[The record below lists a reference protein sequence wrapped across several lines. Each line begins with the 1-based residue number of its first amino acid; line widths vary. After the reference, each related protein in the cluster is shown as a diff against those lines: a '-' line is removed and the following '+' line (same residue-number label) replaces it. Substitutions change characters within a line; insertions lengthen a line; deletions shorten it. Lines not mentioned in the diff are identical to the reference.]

1 MLKIF
6 SNTKIVIITIAVAL
20 AIISGFFI
28 MYSSTNDQLNIEK
41 VGKIDYLEAPKNIP
55 SEIYYS
61 EQIFNS
67 CEYDMHCTV
76 ELLSD
81 ISREK
86 EKPVVMATFVELLS
100 LYHEKQI
107 NSRCHSIAHHMGMWV
122 YGYTKN
128 LEESFQYADPLTC
141 GGGLYHGIFE
151 NYFSILNFED
161 AAADQV
167 EVKYLCNEVEGNFY
181 SLNMAHCL
189 HGIGH
194 GLLLLYDYDVFNAV
208 KRCEEFNVNLG
219 QNSCAN
225 GIFMQNVLKN
235 FETDEGQF
243 DQDDILFPCNE
254 LKSYFTPTCYIWQ
267 GAYILKQRDFE
278 VYSSFKE
285 CDKIIQE
292 FIKYCYYGI
301 GAELESDAAG
311 KMEIALRFCQ
321 AGETSSNHKYCFRGM
336 AMKTSMVYL
345 DSGFKFCSLV
355 HEQFKEECYDGLGY
369 WIKLRQ
375 GSDEERKRECSKA
388 ENTKYFEVCM
398 NPKIEG
404 ITYL

>member
-1 MLKIF
+1 MF
-6 SNTKIVIITIAVAL
+6 VVIISIGV
-20 AIISGFFI
+20 IVSGFFI
-28 MYSSTNDQLNIEK
+28 TYLSLIEQLNMDKAKER
-41 VGKIDYLEAPKNIP
+41 DYLETQNI
-55 SEIYYS
+55 SHEIMDS
-61 EQIFNS
+61 QQIFDS
-67 CEYDMHCTV
+67 CEYDMHCVV
-76 ELLSD
+76 ELLNNNT
-81 ISREK
+81 REMDK
-86 EKPVVMATFVELLS
+86 TMVMATFEELKS
-100 LYHEKQI
+100 LYHKKQV
-107 NSRCHSIAHHMGMWV
+107 NSRCHSIAHHLGEWV
-122 YGYTKN
+122 YGYTQN
-128 LEESFQYADPLTC
+128 IEESLQYADPLSC
-141 GGGLYHGIFE
+141 GGGIYHGVFE
-151 NYFSILNFED
+151 NYFSILKYEG
-161 AAADQV
+161 ALPEQV
-167 EVKYLCNEVEGNFY
+167 EIKHLCNSIEDNYY
-181 SLNMAHCL
+181 SLDMAHCF

-194 GLLLLYDYDVFNAV
+194 GLMLLYDYDVFSAI
-208 KRCEEFNVNLG
+208 KRCEDFNSNLE
-219 QNSCAN
+219 QKSCAN

-243 DQDDILFPCNE
+243 DQEDILFPCNE
-254 LKSYFTPTCYIWQ
+254 LKSHFTPTCYIWQ

-278 VYSSFKE
+278 VYSSFRE
-285 CDKIIQE
+285 CDKINQE

-311 KMEIALRFCQ
+311 KMELALRFCQ
-321 AGETSSNHKYCFRGM
+321 AGEIPSYHKYCFRGM

-355 HEQFKEECYDGLGY
+355 PEQFKEECYDGLGY